1 MRLLVFA
8 AVAAMAAGSQ
18 LPEPQLSL
26 ESRPVGTGA
35 ELLTVFG
42 TVREKAGSTS
52 VPLMAVLRDTLGDNN
67 PDSDRLRYVWVLNST
82 SPTLLQRGAASI
94 PFFYFRPDLGKNADR
109 TPTSVLDLGATSH
122 PVWKSLAGSAT
133 QVMALN
139 SNGAML
145 RASSQR
151 YMSNVENY
159 QRTQFSGGLAVFTQ
173 LEKDPESIKLL
184 SESERVEIESR
195 LTLAGQTLGGLVNSQ
210 RLPEA
215 YIKQRTQTSETL
227 GHNWELLRQ
236 RAEANGL
243 YFEPMGMSQSST
255 HALLWV
261 AKEDAT
267 AEGAEKRRFDSRFLG
282 ISNPYGD
289 ERIKNWSGYSVQRMF
304 DPEGRIVEAPVPGGR
319 EVEMIPLAL
328 YALDY
333 PKVPLLLA
341 DFRVYHSA
349 KRREMLRYAV
359 TDTVYGVLGV
369 SRWSNWPYMVG
380 SWAWNFVRT
389 RHGDAGNRAA
399 RLRAYAG
406 VRQWLSL
413 DQSLDA
419 DLRVELQKRLEVMG
433 INPLEQSVFSQ
444 SKIAAKQYNALLS
457 YADSPKG
464 LLKRLDRDR
473 QSELTAYRHSLQARI
488 GLKLAHVV
496 TLGAFT
502 HKEAADQKA
511 LAFELGR
518 YRRAQ
523 RNEQFLET
531 VARSTP
537 QVEVV
542 WNPERIEQAMND
554 LRSTG
559 LLPKNPQVFQQVL
572 RQIRD
577 EATRARLEQVVEKAG
592 TSAGE

>member
-1 MRLLVFA
+1 MRLLAFA

-18 LPEPQLSL
+18 LPEPQLTL
-26 ESRPVGTGA
+26 ESRPVGAGA
-35 ELLTVFG
+35 ELLTVYG
-42 TVREKAGSTS
+42 SVPEKSGPAS
-52 VPLMAVLRDTLGDNN
+52 VPLMAVLRDTLGDKN
-67 PDSDRLRYVWVLNST
+67 PDNDRLRYVWVLNST
-82 SPTLLQRGAASI
+82 RPTLLQRGAASI

-109 TPTSVLDLGATSH
+109 TPTAVLDLGATSH

-139 SNGAML
+139 SNGTML

-151 YMSNVENY
+151 YMSNVQNY
-159 QRTQFSGGLAVFTQ
+159 QRAQFAGGLAVFTQ

-195 LTLAGQTLGGLVNSQ
+195 LTLAGQTLGGWVNYQ
-210 RLPEA
+210 KLPEA
-215 YIKQRTQTSETL
+215 YIKQRTKTSETL

-243 YFEPMGMSQSST
+243 YFEPLGMSQPPT

-267 AEGAEKRRFDSRFLG
+267 AEGAENRRFDGKFLG

-304 DPEGRIVEAPVPGGR
+304 DPEGRVVEASVPGGR

-369 SRWSNWPYMVG
+369 SRFSNWPYMAG

-413 DQSLDA
+413 DQSIDA

-433 INPLEQSVFSQ
+433 INPLEQSVFDQ
-444 SKIAAKQYNALLS
+444 SKIATKQYNALLS

-473 QSELTAYRHSLQARI
+473 QSELTADRHSVRARI
-488 GLKLAHVV
+488 GLKLAHIA

-502 HKEAADQKA
+502 HKEAPDEKTLA
-511 LAFELGR
+511 LELGR

-523 RNEQFLET
+523 RAEQFLET

-542 WNPERIEQAMND
+542 WNPERVELAIND
-554 LRSTG
+554 LMATG
-559 LLPKNPQVFQQVL
+559 LPPKNPQVFQQVL
-572 RQIRD
+572 QQTHD
-577 EATRARLEQVVEKAG
+577 ETTRARLEHVVEKAG
-592 TSAGE
+592 ISAGE